1 MNADRGTSEKHER
14 TTAEHTDSKS
24 DENGVHGGIRV
35 DLRVGSPG
43 DCPVAQASAEPGSH
57 VREVVWTGTPTR
69 GGRITEESVVESED
83 ALSDRNLTELYA
95 VADRRV
101 YRFGRPASAGCVCK
115 VIEQFGV
122 PVTNVDAIDGT
133 LSLTLHVPDADAD
146 RSIVEALKESYEDVP
161 VRSLAPVGEEL
172 RSEFVLIDRARLT
185 DRQQE
190 VLERANELG
199 YFAYPK
205 RANAGEV
212 AAALDIAPS
221 TFSEHLA
228 AAQGKLVD
236 ALFETTAP

>member
-1 MNADRGTSEKHER
+1 MGTSEKHER
-14 TTAEHTDSKS
+14 TTAERTDSKS
-24 DENGVHGGIRV
+24 DAGSVHGGIRV

-57 VREVVWTGTPTR
+57 VRDVVWTGTPTR
-69 GGRITEESVVESED
+69 EGRITEEFVVESEN
-83 ALSDRNLTELYA
+83 ALSDPNLTELFA

-101 YRFGRPASAGCVCK
+101 YRFDRPTSAGCVCK
-115 VIEQFGV
+115 EIEQFGV
-122 PVTNVDAIDGT
+122 PVTNVDAIDG
-133 LSLTLHVPDADAD
+133 SLALTFHVPDADAV
-146 RSIVEALKESYEDVP
+146 RSIVEALQESFEDVS
-161 VRSLAPVGEEL
+161 VRSLAPLGEAS